1 MKVRRLL
8 WNRSDRDPKPYETA
22 HIDCGTDDKFA
33 IQVTESPSGRSVQIH
48 VNNEQVWKGR
58 A

>member
-1 MKVRRLL
+1 MRIRHFLF
-8 WNRSDRDPKPYETA
+8 NMRDTDPKLYEVA
-22 HIDCGTDDKFA
+22 HIDCGTDDKFVV
-33 IQVTESPSGRSVQIH
+33 QVMESPTGKSVQIH